1 MKLDFISA
9 KGETLPLLN
18 NPLFKISN
26 IDGITSANVDISSS
40 SVAGMDGD
48 FVNSKRAIPRSIV
61 LDFSIEN
68 NVESVKRYIL
78 RYIKPKQNSILRM
91 VNGDREVQIEGIVES
106 IEMPRFTNLITMQV
120 SIYCSQP
127 YWEDVDYIVDT
138 ISEIINLHYFTEDP
152 EEMLYFPSDGI
163 PFGEYND
170 SRAKTFYN
178 DGDVE
183 VGMEIRIIA
192 LDAAKNPVLYNS
204 AGEFIGVDVEMS
216 AGDEIVITT
225 EKGNKTVTFNGDN
238 AISKLRRNSTWL
250 QMKIGEDQLIMYSD
264 EGTNNVYFNVSYKQ
278 RYIG

>member
-106 IEMPRFTNLITMQV
+106 IEMPRFTNLVTMQV

-138 ISEIINLHYFTEDP
+138 ISEIINLHYFTEDQ

>member
-106 IEMPRFTNLITMQV
+106 IEMPRFTNLVTMQV

>member
-106 IEMPRFTNLITMQV
+106 IEMPRFTNLVTMQV

-127 YWEDVDYIVDT
+127 YWEDVEYIVDT

>member
-9 KGETLPLLN
+9 KGETLSLLN

-106 IEMPRFTNLITMQV
+106 IEMPHFTNLVTMQV

-127 YWEDVDYIVDT
+127 YWEDVEYIVDT

-192 LDAAKNPVLYNS
+192 LDAARNPVLYNS
-204 AGEFIGVDVEMS
+204 SGEFIGVDVEMS